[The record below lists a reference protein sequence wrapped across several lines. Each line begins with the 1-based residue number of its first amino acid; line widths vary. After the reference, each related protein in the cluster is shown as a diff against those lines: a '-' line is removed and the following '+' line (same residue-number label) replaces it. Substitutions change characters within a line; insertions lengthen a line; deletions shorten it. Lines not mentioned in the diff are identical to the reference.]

1 MPIIVVGLSEY
12 ISYSCFYLVLCCS
25 FHFDTLYFLSL
36 YYVTVKHLGQH
47 LMLFKGA
54 IYINLTLTLTSIKQ

>member
-1 MPIIVVGLSEY
+1 MCNYLY
-12 ISYSCFYLVLCCS
+12 LTLLLVLVS
-25 FHFDTLYFLSL
+25 KFLIPDFIGFMLFFSFDTLYFLSL

-54 IYINLTLTLTSIKQ
+54 I

>member
-1 MPIIVVGLSEY
+1 M
-12 ISYSCFYLVLCCS
+12 LVLVG
-25 FHFDTLYFLSL
+25 TFLIPVFIWFYVVNLILIPCIFVSL

-54 IYINLTLTLTSIKQ
+54 I